1 MILAMA
7 AQIAVSSVVG
17 SVHCIAMC
25 GPLVGLHSG
34 ARTVRLALIHSLG
47 RLTTYTALGIGA
59 GAIGS
64 ALDVAGHVGAVQKV
78 AMLIAG
84 LAILTWGCVA
94 LATALGLR
102 LPRLTKTSTAF
113 TQGLLQ
119 IRTQRPATRVWL
131 IGVLT
136 GLLPCGWLWAFVVV
150 AGGTGHWWSGGLLMV
165 AFWLG
170 TVPAMVGVLAFA
182 GPLLDRIRTR
192 LPLITA
198 MVLISL
204 GVGTLT
210 MRWHD
215 IGQAQVTHPSCHCH
229 QQEATS

>member
-1 MILAMA
+1 MGLSGSANA
-7 AQIAVSSVVG
+7 AAAAGI
-17 SVHCIAMC
+17 
-25 GPLVGLHSG
+25 G
-34 ARTVRLALIHSLG
+34 AASDG
-47 RLTTYTALGIGA
+47 TTTALGIGA

-150 AGGTGHWWSGGLLMV
+150 AGGTGHWW
-165 AFWLG
+165 G

-204 GVGTLT
+204 GIGTLT